1 MVPGPFVPMHMRC
14 MTHVQVRR
22 LIVMSMLASR
32 RLRHIAV
39 LIVFLLMT
47 ALPVSA
53 VETITAHSNIN
64 LNATVTDF
72 DTGEKVTSNNTMNW
86 TSDVDWVVT
95 VKSLD
100 ANLGQ
105 DDGLTYTKP
114 LGDLLWKLS
123 SNSTWTA
130 ITTSDA
136 TVTSDVFGGGSG
148 NFDMDY
154 KFLLAWSLDLPGSYG
169 ATLQFTISAQ

>member
-1 MVPGPFVPMHMRC
+1 MVPGPFELMHMRC
-14 MTHVQVRR
+14 MTRVQMRR

-32 RLRHIAV
+32 RLRQIAV
-39 LIVFLLMT
+39 LITLLLMM

-53 VETITAHSNIN
+53 VETITAHGDVN
-64 LNATVTDF
+64 LVANVTDF
-72 DTGEKVTSNNTMNW
+72 DAGEKISSDNTMNW

-105 DDGLTYTKP
+105 DDGLDYTKS

-123 SNSTWTA
+123 LDSIWTA